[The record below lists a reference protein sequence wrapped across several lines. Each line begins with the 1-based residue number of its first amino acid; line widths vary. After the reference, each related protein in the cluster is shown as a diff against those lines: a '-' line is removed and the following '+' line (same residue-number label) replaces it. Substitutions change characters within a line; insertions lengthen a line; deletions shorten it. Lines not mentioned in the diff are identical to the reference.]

1 VRRPPSTVVTAVLA
15 LSGMVAALNLTVAIP
30 LVPVFPKLLGVSADD
45 ASWFVTVT
53 LVAGAISIP
62 AVTRLADMYGRR
74 AMLIFC
80 LVALTA
86 GSLMSAIVSDYALL
100 LIGRA
105 LAGFG
110 MPLVPIG
117 MSVLRDSLPPE
128 RVGQAV
134 ALMSATLGI
143 GSALGLP
150 MAGLLH
156 DTLGWRS
163 IFWVNG
169 LIALIL
175 AILITTVVPRSRN
188 ATGGR
193 FDAVGAVL
201 LAATTASIMLLIANG
216 AAWGWTSP
224 VVLTFAAVAIVSL
237 ACWIALELKL
247 REPLV
252 DLRVSSSAPIL
263 LTNVSSFLV
272 GFGLLINPILAM
284 QQFQAPTQSGY
295 GFGLTVLHAS
305 AFMVPGSVLLI
316 LMTRLNGW
324 LLDTFGGRAVLIA
337 GAVTMALGY
346 GMRTVMW
353 TTEWQLLIAV
363 TVTSVGGGLAFAAM
377 PTIIMK
383 SVPSTMTAAAN
394 GLNAL
399 VRQLGTSSSSAAAAA
414 ALAAAPL
421 VIGGIAYPGKTSIL
435 TLDIL
440 AACACVAAGFIA
452 SFVPRRL

>member
-1 VRRPPSTVVTAVLA
+1 MRRPPAVVTVVLA
-15 LSGMVAALNLTVAIP
+15 LSGMVAALNLTVTIP
-30 LVPVFPKLLGVSADD
+30 LVPVFPRLLGVSADH

-53 LVAGAISIP
+53 LIAGAISIP
-62 AVTRLADMYGRR
+62 AVSRLADMYGRR

-80 LVALTA
+80 LIALAA
-86 GSLMSAIVSDYALL
+86 GSFLSAIVSDYALL
-100 LIGRA
+100 LVGRA

-117 MSVLRDSLPPE
+117 MSVLRDSLPPD
-128 RVGQAV
+128 RVGRAV

-150 MAGLLH
+150 LAGLLH

-163 IFWVNG
+163 IFWING
-169 LIALIL
+169 AISLIL
-175 AILITTVVPRSRN
+175 AILIATVVPRSRN

-193 FDAVGAVL
+193 FDIAGALL
-201 LAATTASIMLLIANG
+201 LAATTASTMVLVANG

-224 VVLTFAAVAIVSL
+224 LSL
-237 ACWIALELKL
+237 ALCAIALVALVCWIALQLRL

-284 QQFQAPTQSGY
+284 QQFQAPTESGY
-295 GFGLTVLHAS
+295 GFGLTVLQAS
-305 AFMVPGSVLLI
+305 IFMIPGSVLLI
-316 LMTRLNGW
+316 VMTRLNGW

-337 GAVTMALGY
+337 GAVLMALGY

-399 VRQLGTSSSSAAAAA
+399 VRQLGTSSSSAAVAA

-421 VIGGIAYPGKTSIL
+421 VIGGIAYPGRSSIL
-435 TLDIL
+435 VLDIL
-440 AACACVAAGFIA
+440 AGCACMAAGLIA